1 MTRIVESLSELAATY
16 DAVFC
21 DLWGVLHDGV
31 TVFPEA
37 AEALRSYRRSGGKV
51 ILITNAPRPR
61 GQVALQLDGLGA
73 GRDLW
78 DDIVT
83 SGDSAQAA
91 LVGGVVG
98 RRVHHIGPERDRAFF
113 HELPPELPAGTIE
126 LVPLAEAE
134 GIACTGLV
142 DDDVETPEDYRGQLL
157 LAREKGLKL
166 LCANPDIVVDR
177 GGKRIYCAGAIA
189 EAYAALGGQSLYFG
203 KPHPPIY
210 DLARRRLALLDR
222 IPDERILAIGDG
234 PGTDLAGAM
243 GEDLDCLFVTGG
255 LLAEETG
262 TVDQPDPEKL
272 SGWLSR
278 AKMSPAYAIGRLR

>member
-272 SGWLSR
+272 SDWLSR

>member
-61 GQVALQLDGLGA
+61 GQVALQLEGLGA

-134 GIACTGLV
+134 GIACTGLF

-262 TVDQPDPEKL
+262 TVDQPDPAKL

>member
-134 GIACTGLV
+134 GIACTGLF

>member
-37 AEALRSYRRSGGKV
+37 AEALRSYRRTGGKV

-222 IPDERILAIGDG
+222 IPNERILAIGDG

>member
-189 EAYAALGGQSLYFG
+189 EAYSALGGQSLYFG

-262 TVDQPDPEKL
+262 TVDQPDPAKL

>member
-1 MTRIVESLSELAATY
+1 MTRIVEKLQDLASEY

-21 DLWGVLHDGV
+21 DLWGCLHDGV
-31 TVFPEA
+31 TAFPEA
-37 AEALRSYRRSGGKV
+37 VAALQSYRRTGGKV

-61 GQVALQLDGLGA
+61 GQVAIQLDRLGA
-73 GRDLW
+73 PRDCW

-91 LVGGVVG
+91 LVAGAVG
-98 RRVHHIGPERDRAFF
+98 RRVHHLGPERDRPFF
-113 HELPPELPAGTIE
+113 FELPADLPQGNVE

-134 GIACTGLV
+134 GIACTGLF
-142 DDDVETPEDYRGQLL
+142 DDETETPEDYRAILIQ
-157 LAREKGLKL
+157 AREMGLKL
-166 LCANPDIVVDR
+166 LCANPDVVVDR
-177 GGKRIYCAGAIA
+177 GGQRIYCAGAIA
-189 EAYAALGGQSLYFG
+189 ELYTWMGGQSLYFG

-210 DLARRRLALLDR
+210 DLARRRLAAMAR
-222 IPDERILAIGDG
+222 IPDDRILAVGDG
-234 PGTDLAGAM
+234 PTTDLAGAL

-262 TVDQPDPEKL
+262 TERQPDPDKL
-272 SGWLSR
+272 AGWLAR

>member
-1 MTRIVESLSELAATY
+1 MTRIVDSLSDLAADY

-21 DLWGVLHDGV
+21 DIWGVLHDGV

-37 AEALRSYRRSGGKV
+37 AAALRSFRRSGGRV

-61 GQVALQLDGLGA
+61 GQVALQLDSLGA
-73 GRDLW
+73 SRDLW
-78 DDIVT
+78 DDIIT

-91 LVGGVVG
+91 LVAGAVG
-98 RRVHHIGPERDRAFF
+98 RKVHHIGPERDQAFF
-113 HELPPELPAGTIE
+113 FELPPELTAGTVD

-134 GIACTGLV
+134 GIACTGLF
-142 DDDVETPEDYRGQLL
+142 DDEVETPDDYRGTLL

-177 GGKRIYCAGAIA
+177 GDKRIYCAGAIA
-189 EAYAALGGQSLYFG
+189 QAYAGIGGQSLYFG

-210 DLARRRLALLDR
+210 DLARRRLALLER

-234 PGTDLAGAM
+234 PSTDLAGAM

-262 TVDQPDPEKL
+262 TVDQPDPQKL
-272 SGWLSR
+272 SGWMAA
-278 AKMSPAYAIGRLR
+278 AKVCPAYAIGRLR

>member
-134 GIACTGLV
+134 GIACTGLF

-262 TVDQPDPEKL
+262 TVDQPDPRKL
-272 SGWLSR
+272 SLWMTS

>member
-1 MTRIVESLSELAATY
+1 MTRIVESLSELAANY

-37 AEALRSYRRSGGKV
+37 AAALRSYRRTGGKV

-91 LVGGVVG
+91 LVGGIVG

-113 HELPPELPAGTIE
+113 HELPPELPAGTVE

-134 GIACTGLV
+134 GIACTGLF
-142 DDDVETPEDYRGQLL
+142 DDDVETPEDYRGQLF

>member
-1 MTRIVESLSELAATY
+1 MTRIVDSLSDLAADY

-37 AEALRSYRRSGGKV
+37 AAALRSFRRSGGRV

-61 GQVALQLDGLGA
+61 GQVALQLDSLGA
-73 GRDLW
+73 SRDLW

-98 RRVHHIGPERDRAFF
+98 RKVHHIGPERDQAFF
-113 HELPPELPAGTIE
+113 FELPPELPTGTVE

-134 GIACTGLV
+134 GIACTGLF
-142 DDDVETPEDYRGQLL
+142 DDEVETPDDYRGQLL
-157 LAREKGLKL
+157 LAREMGLKL

-189 EAYAALGGQSLYFG
+189 QAYAGIGGQSLYFG

-234 PGTDLAGAM
+234 PSTDLAGAM

-262 TVDQPDPEKL
+262 TLDQPDPRKL
-272 SGWLSR
+272 SHWMAS

>member
-1 MTRIVESLSELAATY
+1 MTRIVESLSDLAADY

-37 AEALRSYRRSGGKV
+37 AAALQSFRRSGGKV

-61 GQVALQLDGLGA
+61 GQVVLQLDSLGA
-73 GRDLW
+73 SRDLW

-98 RRVHHIGPERDRAFF
+98 RKVHHIGPERDQAFF
-113 HELPPELPAGTIE
+113 FELPPELPAGTVE

-134 GIACTGLV
+134 GIACTGLF
-142 DDDVETPEDYRGQLL
+142 DDEVETPDDYRGQLL

-177 GGKRIYCAGAIA
+177 GDKRIYCAGAIA
-189 EAYAALGGQSLYFG
+189 KAYAEIGGQSLYFG

-234 PGTDLAGAM
+234 PTTDLAGAM

-262 TVDQPDPEKL
+262 TVDQPDPRKL
-272 SGWLSR
+272 SLWMAS

>member
-37 AEALRSYRRSGGKV
+37 AEALRSYRRTGGKV

-134 GIACTGLV
+134 GIACTGLF

>member
-126 LVPLAEAE
+126 LVPLDEAE
-134 GIACTGLV
+134 GIACTGLF

-262 TVDQPDPEKL
+262 TVDQPDPAKL

>member
-1 MTRIVESLSELAATY
+1 MTRIVESLSELAANY

-37 AEALRSYRRSGGKV
+37 AAALRSYRRTGGKV

-91 LVGGVVG
+91 LVGGIVG

-113 HELPPELPAGTIE
+113 HELPPELPPGTVE

-134 GIACTGLV
+134 GIACTGLF
-142 DDDVETPEDYRGQLL
+142 DDEVETPDDYRGQLL

-189 EAYAALGGQSLYFG
+189 EAYSALGGQSLYFG

-262 TVDQPDPEKL
+262 TLDQPDPQKL
-272 SGWLSR
+272 RGWLSK

>member
-134 GIACTGLV
+134 GIACTGLF

-262 TVDQPDPEKL
+262 TVDQPDPAKL

>member
-1 MTRIVESLSELAATY
+1 MTRIVDSLSDLAADY

-37 AEALRSYRRSGGKV
+37 AAALRSFRRSGGRV

-61 GQVALQLDGLGA
+61 GQVALQLDSLGA
-73 GRDLW
+73 SRDLW

-98 RRVHHIGPERDRAFF
+98 RRVHHIGPERDQAFF
-113 HELPPELPAGTIE
+113 FELPPELPTGTVE

-134 GIACTGLV
+134 GIACTGLF
-142 DDDVETPEDYRGQLL
+142 DDEVETPDDYRGQLL

-189 EAYAALGGQSLYFG
+189 QAYAGIGGQSLYFG

-234 PGTDLAGAM
+234 PSTDLAGAM

-262 TVDQPDPEKL
+262 TLDQPDPRKL
-272 SGWLSR
+272 SHWMAS

>member
-37 AEALRSYRRSGGKV
+37 AEALRSYRRTGGKV

-255 LLAEETG
+255 LLAEVTG

-272 SGWLSR
+272 SDWLSR

>member
-37 AEALRSYRRSGGKV
+37 AEALRSYRRTGGKV

-61 GQVALQLDGLGA
+61 GQVALQLEGLGA

-134 GIACTGLV
+134 GIACTGLF

>member
-262 TVDQPDPEKL
+262 TVDQPDPAKL